1 MIPIPLLIT
10 IGIFGLVIVLSYLFL
25 NKLAKGNIPVTVVN
39 EPQQPSVQNP
49 HSAQSN
55 VNRSNNNNTV
65 NQSQR
70 APNVIQPNVI
80 DPNKKLTKK
89 EQLKMMKKQ
98 EKAEQR
104 EYQKQMLEAKKLRE
118 QQKEKEMLLKEQM
131 KAEEKRKLE
140 EELQKLKE
148 EQEKK
153 DNEIYNQWKD
163 MIKVGE
169 EGEER
174 VDFNDENVINDFLNY
189 IKIRKVVSLEDLS
202 GVFKIPP
209 NDLVEKLNFFEQQG
223 RILGIIDDRGKYIYI
238 TEKEMSMI
246 EKMFINRGRITKA
259 ELIKE
264 CNRLIKFEPTEED
277 KVKIAEEQKKMLEK
291 IENEISDNNNNAKK

>member
-25 NKLAKGNIPVTVVN
+25 NKLAKGNIPLTVVN
-39 EPQQPSVQNP
+39 EPQQPSLQNP
-49 HSAQSN
+49 HSTQSN
-55 VNRSNNNNTV
+55 FNRPNNNNV

-131 KAEEKRKLE
+131 KAEEKKKLE

-209 NDLVEKLNFFEQQG
+209 NDLVDKLNFFEQQG

-246 EKMFINRGRITKA
+246 EKMFMNRGRITKA

-291 IENEISDNNNNAKK
+291 IENEKSDNNTNAKK

>member
-1 MIPIPLLIT
+1 MLPIPLIAT
-10 IGIFGLVIVLSYLFL
+10 FGIFSLIIILTYLFL
-25 NKLAKGNIPVTVVN
+25 NKLAKGPTFVVN
-39 EPQQPSVQNP
+39 SNEVNP
-49 HSAQSN
+49 HRQNAPNQN
-55 VNRSNNNNTV
+55 QNNNRINSNNNNSNN
-65 NQSQR
+65 NQRQG
-70 APNVIQPNVI
+70 NVIPENVI

-89 EQLKMMKKQ
+89 EQLKMLKKQ

-104 EYQKQMLEAKKLRE
+104 EYQKQLLEAKKLKE

-131 KAEEKRKLE
+131 KEEEKRKLE
-140 EELQKLKE
+140 EELKKVKE

-153 DNEIYNQWKD
+153 ENEIYNQWKD
-163 MIKVGE
+163 MIKIGE

-174 VDFNDENVINDFLNY
+174 VDFEDEKVINDFLNY

-209 NDLVEKLNFFEQQG
+209 NDLVEKLNYFESQG

-238 TEKEMSMI
+238 TEKEISMI
-246 EKMFINRGRITKA
+246 EKMFMNRGRISKA

-264 CNRLIKFEPTEED
+264 CNRLIKFEPSEED
-277 KVKIAEEQKKMLEK
+277 KIKIAEEQKKMLEK
-291 IENEISDNNNNAKK
+291 IENEISDSKK

>member
-1 MIPIPLLIT
+1 M
-10 IGIFGLVIVLSYLFL
+10 V
-25 NKLAKGNIPVTVVN
+25 
-39 EPQQPSVQNP
+39 
-49 HSAQSN
+49 
-55 VNRSNNNNTV
+55 
-65 NQSQR
+65 
-70 APNVIQPNVI
+70 
-80 DPNKKLTKK
+80 
-89 EQLKMMKKQ
+89 
-98 EKAEQR
+98 
-104 EYQKQMLEAKKLRE
+104 EAKKLRE

-131 KAEEKRKLE
+131 KAEEKKKLE

-209 NDLVEKLNFFEQQG
+209 NDLVDKLNFFEQQG

-238 TEKEMSMI
+238 TEKEMNMI
-246 EKMFINRGRITKA
+246 EKMFMNRGRITKA

-291 IENEISDNNNNAKK
+291 IENEISDNNTNAKK

>member
-25 NKLAKGNIPVTVVN
+25 NKLAKGNIPLTVVN
-39 EPQQPSVQNP
+39 EPQQPSLQNP
-49 HSAQSN
+49 HSTQSN
-55 VNRSNNNNTV
+55 VNRPNNNNV

-131 KAEEKRKLE
+131 KAEEKKKLE

-209 NDLVEKLNFFEQQG
+209 NDLVDKLNFLEQQG

-246 EKMFINRGRITKA
+246 EKMFMNRGRITKA

-291 IENEISDNNNNAKK
+291 IENEISDNNTNAKK

>member
-25 NKLAKGNIPVTVVN
+25 NKLAKGNIPLTVVN

-49 HSAQSN
+49 HSTQSN
-55 VNRSNNNNTV
+55 VNRPNNNNV

-131 KAEEKRKLE
+131 KAEEKKKLE

-291 IENEISDNNNNAKK
+291 IENEISDNNTNAKK

>member
-25 NKLAKGNIPVTVVN
+25 NKLAKGNIPLTVVN

-49 HSAQSN
+49 HSTQSN
-55 VNRSNNNNTV
+55 VNRPNNNNV

-131 KAEEKRKLE
+131 KAEEKKKLE

-209 NDLVEKLNFFEQQG
+209 NDLVDKLNFFEQQG

-291 IENEISDNNNNAKK
+291 IENEISDNNTNAKK

>member
-25 NKLAKGNIPVTVVN
+25 NKLAKGNIPLTVVN

-49 HSAQSN
+49 HSTQSN
-55 VNRSNNNNTV
+55 VNRPNNNNV

-131 KAEEKRKLE
+131 KAEEKKKLE

-209 NDLVEKLNFFEQQG
+209 NDLVDKLNFFEQQG

-246 EKMFINRGRITKA
+246 EKMFMNTGRITKA

-291 IENEISDNNNNAKK
+291 IENEISDNNTNAKK

>member
-25 NKLAKGNIPVTVVN
+25 NKLAKGNIPLTVVN

-49 HSAQSN
+49 HSTQSN
-55 VNRSNNNNTV
+55 VNRPNNNNV

-131 KAEEKRKLE
+131 KAEEKKKLE

-209 NDLVEKLNFFEQQG
+209 NDLVDKLNFFEQQG

-246 EKMFINRGRITKA
+246 EKMFMNRGRITKA

>member
-1 MIPIPLLIT
+1 MLPIPLIAT
-10 IGIFGLVIVLSYLFL
+10 FGIFSLVIILTYLFL
-25 NKLAKGNIPVTVVN
+25 NKLAKGPTLIANSN
-39 EPQQPSVQNP
+39 EANPNRQNVSN
-49 HSAQSN
+49 HAQN
-55 VNRSNNNNTV
+55 NNRIHSNNNNSNNN
-65 NQSQR
+65 NQRPS
-70 APNVIQPNVI
+70 NVIPENVI

-89 EQLKMMKKQ
+89 EQLKMLKKQ

-104 EYQKQMLEAKKLRE
+104 EYQKQLLEAKKLKE

-131 KAEEKRKLE
+131 KEEEKRKLE
-140 EELQKLKE
+140 EELKKVKE

-153 DNEIYNQWKD
+153 ENEIYNQWKD
-163 MIKVGE
+163 MIKIGE

-174 VDFNDENVINDFLNY
+174 VDFEDEKVINDFLNY

-209 NDLVEKLNFFEQQG
+209 NDLVEKLNYFESQG
-223 RILGIIDDRGKYIYI
+223 RILGIIDDRGKYIYL
-238 TEKEMSMI
+238 TEKEISMI
-246 EKMFINRGRITKA
+246 EKMFMNRGRISKA

-277 KVKIAEEQKKMLEK
+277 KIKIAEEQKKMLEK
-291 IENEISDNNNNAKK
+291 IENEISENKK

>member
-25 NKLAKGNIPVTVVN
+25 NKLAKGNIPLTVVN

-49 HSAQSN
+49 HSTQSN
-55 VNRSNNNNTV
+55 VNRPNNNNV

-118 QQKEKEMLLKEQM
+118 QQKEKEMLLKEQI
-131 KAEEKRKLE
+131 KAEEKKKLE

-209 NDLVEKLNFFEQQG
+209 NDLVDKLNFFEQQG

-246 EKMFINRGRITKA
+246 EKMFMNRGRITKA

-291 IENEISDNNNNAKK
+291 IENEISDNNTNAKK

>member
-1 MIPIPLLIT
+1 MLPIPLIAT
-10 IGIFGLVIVLSYLFL
+10 FGIFSLVIILTYLFL
-25 NKLAKGNIPVTVVN
+25 NKLAKGPTLIVN
-39 EPQQPSVQNP
+39 SNEANPNRQNVSN
-49 HSAQSN
+49 HAQN
-55 VNRSNNNNTV
+55 NNRIHSNNNNSNNN
-65 NQSQR
+65 NQRPS
-70 APNVIQPNVI
+70 NVIPENVI

-89 EQLKMMKKQ
+89 EQLKMLKKQ

-104 EYQKQMLEAKKLRE
+104 EYQKQLLEAKKLKE

-131 KAEEKRKLE
+131 KEEEKRKLE
-140 EELQKLKE
+140 EELKKVKE

-153 DNEIYNQWKD
+153 ENEIYNQWKD
-163 MIKVGE
+163 MIKIGE

-174 VDFNDENVINDFLNY
+174 VDFEDEKVINDFLNY

-209 NDLVEKLNFFEQQG
+209 NDLVEKLNYFESQG
-223 RILGIIDDRGKYIYI
+223 RILGIIDDRGKYIYL
-238 TEKEMSMI
+238 TEKEISMI
-246 EKMFINRGRITKA
+246 EKMFMNRGRISKA

-277 KVKIAEEQKKMLEK
+277 KIKIAEEQKKMLEK
-291 IENEISDNNNNAKK
+291 IENEISESKK